1 MTFTGFPPRPH
12 ATAIP
17 NVFFTDLLPRL
28 ADDAAAVGVVLYA
41 FNLLAR
47 KKGYPR
53 YLTRDE
59 LAADPGLTSY
69 LLTAHAADDA
79 IDRALERAVELRIFV
94 DLPVEREDG
103 SQLALFFLNA
113 PADRRGMEAVR
124 NGAVDAGVA
133 VAAPPEAPAVDRANI
148 YALYESLAGTISP
161 LIAAE
166 LAEAEREYP
175 AEWIEAA
182 FREAAAQNA
191 RSWRYV
197 SRILERWAA
206 EGPDYA
212 KTEGDPARADRYLSG
227 TYGRVLRQRLKH

>member
-1 MTFTGFPPRPH
+1 MTFAGFPPRPQ

-28 ADDAAAVGVVLYA
+28 ADDATAVGVVLYA

-47 KKGYPR
+47 KRGYPR
-53 YLTRDE
+53 FITRDE

-69 LLTAHAADDA
+69 LLTARAPADA
-79 IDRALERAVELRIFV
+79 IDRALERAIELGIVLGLRVEL
-94 DLPVEREDG
+94 EDG
-103 SQLALFFLNA
+103 STRAPFFLNA

-124 NGAVDAGVA
+124 EGRVDIGVNL
-133 VAAPPEAPAVDRANI
+133 APPQEAPARDRANI
-148 YALYESLAGTISP
+148 YALYEQLAGTISP

-212 KTEGDPARADRYLSG
+212 KTEGDPAGADRYLSG
-227 TYGRVLRQRLKH
+227 KYGRVLRQRLKH